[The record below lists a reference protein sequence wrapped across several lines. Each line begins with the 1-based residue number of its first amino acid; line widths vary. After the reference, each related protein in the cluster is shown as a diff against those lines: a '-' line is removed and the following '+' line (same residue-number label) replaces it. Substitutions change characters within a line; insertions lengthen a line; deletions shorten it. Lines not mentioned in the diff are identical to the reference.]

1 MLPDILNY
9 VPDPNNGRP
18 LVGAK
23 VYFLIGGYTAPDQ
36 DSDLDVSKIA
46 PITANG
52 DVVPQPLYTSAGGT
66 IRVGSQVNQPTLI
79 PSGLTQKVAVYDK
92 CGKLVYQVGYSA
104 QGPFVSSSA
113 LAASDSDVLIGGITA
128 EALVALAQG
137 GGGGGSGGGVIY
149 DIPSSTLVVGDTYF
163 NPETFELA
171 FSYED
176 VDGSQYVTFPLSGAS
191 SASIGGGG
199 GGTTYSLSNAAGSG
213 NTLLKSLSS
222 TSYEWKRII
231 AGLNVSI
238 TDDGN
243 ALTINSTGGGGGGGS
258 TTTLSN
264 AGATGLPL
272 VGAVSGSDYPIRR
285 IQAGTNVT
293 ITDNG
298 TYYTI
303 SSTGSGGG
311 GGGITALQNVN
322 DAVGVGVYKET
333 TAGVGYFRRL
343 QSSDSSILL
352 LSDADDVDITLNNV
366 VYTKVNTVPTARLLG
381 RTSAGAGAAEAIAIG
396 SNLTLTAGV
405 LSASGAVTDG
415 DKGDIVVSGS
425 GATWSFDPSVVST
438 FARTFL
444 DDTSA
449 SAVRSTI
456 DAQQADALL
465 TNIAALTT
473 SANQMMYSTGSDTFA
488 MTALT
493 ALARTLLSNST
504 TANMLNT
511 LGLTYTTNANGASV
525 RIPIVSATSGLQICW
540 KTNLS
545 LPTVDIV
552 DGSGFTSNA
561 LNWTFPQ
568 AFVAVPYVNFSDYV
582 DNNVMI
588 SGSGA
593 STTSGAC
600 RGKRFTTLG
609 TTTTVCGVAI
619 GLY

>member
-92 CGKLVYQVGYSA
+92 CGKLVYQVEYSA

-113 LAASDSDVLIGGITA
+113 LAAADSDVLIGGITA
-128 EALVALAQG
+128 ESLVALAQG
-137 GGGGGSGGGVIY
+137 GGGGSGNGIEYVTAMPTTITEGQ
-149 DIPSSTLVVGDTYF
+149 TLF
-163 NPETFELA
+163 QQN
-171 FSYED
+171 SYELGFSIN
-176 VDGSQYVTFPLSGAS
+176 DGTSTQIVEFDLSGAS
-191 SASIGGGG
+191 AYIAGGGG
-199 GGTTYSLSNAAGSG
+199 GAYTFANSTGSG
-213 NTLLKSLSS
+213 STLLKEISP

-243 ALTINSTGGGGGGGS
+243 ALTINSTGGGGGGS

-272 VGAVSGSDYPIRR
+272 VGALSGSDYPIRR

-303 SSTGSGGG
+303 SSTGGGG
-311 GGGITALQNVN
+311 GGSGITALQNVN
-322 DAVGVGVYKET
+322 DAIGVGVYKET

-343 QSSDSSILL
+343 QSSDNTVGIA
-352 LSDADDVDITLNNV
+352 SDFDDVDFTVNSV
-366 VYTKVNTVPTARLLG
+366 DYTKISAVPAVRLLG
-381 RTSAGAGAAEAIAIG
+381 RSTAGTGAAEAITIG
-396 SNLTLTAGV
+396 SNLTLSGGT
-405 LSASGAVTDG
+405 LSATGGGVTDG

-425 GATWSFDPSVVST
+425 GATWSFDPNVVST

-449 SAVRSTI
+449 SAVRTTI
-456 DAQQADALL
+456 GAQTVDGLL
-465 TNIAALTT
+465 TAIAGLTT
-473 SANQMMYSTGSDTFA
+473 DANQMIYCTGSDTVA
-488 MTALT
+488 MTNLT
-493 ALARTLLSNST
+493 SLARTLLAGVAVN
-504 TANMLNT
+504 NMLST
-511 LGLTYTTNANGASV
+511 LGITVVTNANGTSIRFPTA
-525 RIPIVSATSGLQICW
+525 SATSGFQICF
-540 KTNLS
+540 KTGLDTGAISTAHGNLFVGAGVQWVFPS
-545 LPTVDIV
+545 VFSSAPAVVAMPQQAQAAWIGGGLSANTSSDAYMR
-552 DGSGFTSNA
+552 GFSGVS
-561 LNWTFPQ
+561 
-568 AFVAVPYVNFSDYV
+568 
-582 DNNVMI
+582 
-588 SGSGA
+588 
-593 STTSGAC
+593 
-600 RGKRFTTLG
+600 G
-609 TTTTVCGVAI
+609 TTTLFTAIAI
-619 GLY
+619 GVY